1 MYGQSTEG
9 LHHPPVRIP
18 TQTKEDCSGRPL
30 CLPCSRSRDVHGLLT
45 KDAQSRFTCP
55 LVINGKDCMKRV
67 GMLYQPPGG
76 SYFGCRQCYDLV
88 YQSSRESHKWDSMW
102 KRLGIQPSIGKMVG
116 KRWGYLPS
124 DYQLNSGV
132 QYDSNY

>member
-1 MYGQSTEG
+1 
-9 LHHPPVRIP
+9 
-18 TQTKEDCSGRPL
+18 
-30 CLPCSRSRDVHGLLT
+30 
-45 KDAQSRFTCP
+45 
-55 LVINGKDCMKRV
+55 MKRV

-124 DYQLNSGV
+124 DYQLN
-132 QYDSNY
+132 